1 MPCSSTAWKNRERRW
16 FFVYRVII
24 ADDEPDICAGMK
36 TLIDWE
42 ALGFEVAGTA
52 ENGLQAME
60 LEEELKA
67 DLVITDIRMPLM
79 DGLELARRLKK
90 QLRGYSG
97 CYPQRLSR
105 LCLCK
110 TRHQLGQQLSAQA
123 GGYGRACRRTQK
135 DQADAGSAPY
145 FHEEYT
151 LPEEDGPGIR
161 RFPKSALY

>member
-1 MPCSSTAWKNRERRW
+1 M
-16 FFVYRVII
+16 YRVII

-79 DGLELARRLKK
+79 DGLELARRLKSSSADI
-90 QLRGYSG
+90 QVVILSGYRDFAYAKRAISCG
-97 CYPQRLSR
+97 VSR
-105 LCLCK
+105 WIRK
-110 TRHQLGQQLSAQA
+110 S
-123 GGYGRACRRTQK
+123 
-135 DQADAGSAPY
+135 
-145 FHEEYT
+145 
-151 LPEEDGPGIR
+151 LPENSER
-161 RFPKSALY
+161 SS